1 MRVKVLQPI
10 VAETASQIVNKAS
23 EFPETILIKKDHWEI
38 DAKSLL
44 GLLAIS
50 LQPNQEIELKVQDS
64 SKTEG
69 IEALLSTGFFKKI

>member
-50 LQPNQEIELKVQDS
+50 LQPNQEIELKVHDS

>member
-50 LQPNQEIELKVQDS
+50 LQPNQEIELEVHDS
-64 SKTEG
+64 SQTEG
-69 IEALLSTGFFKKI
+69 IDALLSTGFFKKI